1 MPRNASAGKSR
12 KPPNKVEGD
21 RHGHA
26 EHLALGSLHSQPQR
40 ARAQACRVASSISF
54 AARPWRLLW
63 AGGLAT
69 VSVAALALV
78 LWVKQPALENHHA
91 PVLEDMD
98 LVLSAEN
105 VELAE
110 DLEFYHWLA
119 GDDVTG

>member
-1 MPRNASAGKSR
+1 MNR
-12 KPPNKVEGD
+12 EF
-21 RHGHA
+21 
-26 EHLALGSLHSQPQR
+26 QPDEER
-40 ARAQACRVASSISF
+40 FIARAKQVLDHTMDGVDHQTRLRLQHARVA
-54 AARPWRLLW
+54 ACEARPARSWRLLW

-119 GDDVTG
+119 DDDVTG

>member
-1 MPRNASAGKSR
+1 MSTEFQPDDERFIARVKQVLDQSVGGIDHPTVLR
-12 KPPNKVEGD
+12 LQ
-21 RHGHA
+21 HA
-26 EHLALGSLHSQPQR
+26 
-40 ARAQACRVASSISF
+40 RVA
-54 AARPWRLLW
+54 ACEVRPARPWRLLW

-98 LVLSAEN
+98 LVLSTEN

-119 GDDVTG
+119 DDDVTG

>member
-1 MPRNASAGKSR
+1 MSR
-12 KPPNKVEGD
+12 EFQSD
-21 RHGHA
+21 EERFI
-26 EHLALGSLHSQPQR
+26 
-40 ARAQACRVASSISF
+40 ARAKQVLDHTVDGVDYQTRLRLQHARVA
-54 AARPWRLLW
+54 ACEGRPARSWRLLW

-69 VSVAALALV
+69 VSVAAIALI

-119 GDDVTG
+119 DDDVTG

>member
-1 MPRNASAGKSR
+1 MSTEFQQEDERFIARAKQVLEQSVGGIDHPTVLR
-12 KPPNKVEGD
+12 
-21 RHGHA
+21 
-26 EHLALGSLHSQPQR
+26 LQR
-40 ARAQACRVASSISF
+40 ARLVARE
-54 AARPWRLLW
+54 AGLARGWWILW

-69 VSVAALALV
+69 ASVAALTLV
-78 LWVKQPALENHHA
+78 LWTKQPALENHHA

-119 GDDVTG
+119 DDDVTG

>member
-1 MPRNASAGKSR
+1 MNR
-12 KPPNKVEGD
+12 EF
-21 RHGHA
+21 
-26 EHLALGSLHSQPQR
+26 QPDEER
-40 ARAQACRVASSISF
+40 FIARAKQALDHSVDRIDHPILLRLQHARVA
-54 AARPWRLLW
+54 AGEARPARSWRLLL

-98 LVLSAEN
+98 LVLSVEN

-119 GDDVTG
+119 DDDVTG

>member
-1 MPRNASAGKSR
+1 MSR
-12 KPPNKVEGD
+12 EFQPDEERFIARAKQVLDHTVEGVD
-21 RHGHA
+21 HPTVLRLQHA
-26 EHLALGSLHSQPQR
+26 
-40 ARAQACRVASSISF
+40 RVA
-54 AARPWRLLW
+54 ACEGRPARPWRLLW

-78 LWVKQPALENHHA
+78 LWVKQPALETHHA

-110 DLEFYHWLA
+110 DFEFYHWLA
-119 GDDVTG
+119 DDDVTG